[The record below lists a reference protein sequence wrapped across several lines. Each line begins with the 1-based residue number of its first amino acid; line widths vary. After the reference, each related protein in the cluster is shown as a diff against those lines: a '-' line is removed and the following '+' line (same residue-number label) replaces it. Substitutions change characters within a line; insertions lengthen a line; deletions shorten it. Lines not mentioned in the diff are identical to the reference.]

1 MVISI
6 SSSNWISKSFFPNVE
21 DDELTIQINLPSG
34 SPFSRTEEIGRKVQN
49 AGYQVIESYKD
60 KDNAIKGI
68 LLTLNEN
75 KIMAYVNLHDPS
87 IRDASAKEIA
97 KLYREYIGDVPDA
110 ENFAIGTQIGRNTTA
125 ADLEFNVTSQS
136 ADNLIKASE
145 EFMGKLRS
153 YDSIYDVNTSLN
165 LSLIH
170 I

>member
-1 MVISI
+1 MPILVAALRKRYTALACFVSILIVVISI

-34 SPFSRTEEIGRKVQN
+34 SPFSRTEEIGRKVQT
-49 AGYQVIESYKD
+49 AGYQVIEFYKD

-110 ENFAIGTQIGRNTTA
+110 ENFAIGTQIGRNSTA
-125 ADLEFNVTSQS
+125 ADLE
-136 ADNLIKASE
+136 
-145 EFMGKLRS
+145 
-153 YDSIYDVNTSLN
+153 

-170 I
+170 ISEPTRPY